1 MARYKIRFIVFLQR
15 ACGHTQQLYMAR
27 YKIRFIAGSVEAE
40 GQRGASEL
48 SLPCSQMAGCT
59 AS

>member
-1 MARYKIRFIVFLQR
+1 MCGLLVAICCCSGHVDTQQLYTARYKI
-15 ACGHTQQLYMAR
+15 G
-27 YKIRFIAGSVEAE
+27 FIAGRVEAE

-48 SLPCSQMAGCT
+48 SLPRSQTAGCM